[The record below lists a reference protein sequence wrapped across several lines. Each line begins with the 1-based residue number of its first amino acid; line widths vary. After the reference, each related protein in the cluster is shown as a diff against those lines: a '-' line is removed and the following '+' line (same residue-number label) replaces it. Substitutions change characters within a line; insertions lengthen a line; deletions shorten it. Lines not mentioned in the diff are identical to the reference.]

1 MNAVHAL
8 LSELYVLLLC
18 IFWFS
23 IAERV
28 RLKISSQGALG
39 VPMLGSKPKRNDP
52 FADLHNPNSNPASV
66 SVSPETLFLEYNFP

>member
-1 MNAVHAL
+1 
-8 LSELYVLLLC
+8 
-18 IFWFS
+18 
-23 IAERV
+23 V

-66 SVSPETLFLEYNFP
+66 SVSPETLFWEYNFP

>member
-8 LSELYVLLLC
+8 LSDLSVLLVLLC
-18 IFWFS
+18 VFLFS

-52 FADLHNPNSNPASV
+52 FADLHNPNANPDTV
-66 SVSPETLFLEYNFP
+66 SVSPETLFL